1 MNVLTQKHDTWVKGG
16 IRHFGNTII
25 MFLIFPRYI
34 VRGLV
39 GVKLAVGSFEL
50 PNRTRLRVYK
60 QDKVVA
66 PFDFVTLS
74 NTINKSGMLFL
85 VTFDI
90 HSDTAT
96 FMEGCVRANIDNSDE
111 ITFLSSGMEDFFLSA
126 YYFNDGSYEGF
137 QSGLTYKFENASGYG
152 YTQVVAYKFFLDDPI
167 LFRNSFQLIW
177 RNNEMLGGE
186 KGCPDRFPAYL
197 KGEGKHTETFPGKK
211 RQWASMNTAPKK
223 AYIQSYVWVY
233 EW

>member
-1 MNVLTQKHDTWVKGG
+1 
-16 IRHFGNTII
+16 

-60 QDKVVA
+60 RHEVVA
-66 PFDFVTLS
+66 PFANMTLS
-74 NTINKSGMLFL
+74 NTINKSGMLFF

-90 HSDTAT
+90 RSDTPT
-96 FMEGCVRANIDNSDE
+96 FMEGCVRAKIDGHK

-137 QSGLTYKFENASGYG
+137 QSGLTYKFENAN